1 MKTLK
6 YIIPSLILIS
16 MLFYSCD
23 IIEPPY
29 EENFTPVEID
39 STKKKVLIEDI
50 TGFRCGNC
58 PEAAALAH
66 EIVELYP
73 NNVIV
78 IAVHAGALAVPTPSR
93 KYNFLTQAGQDI
105 ANRFNLPA
113 TPYGLINRKAVGG
126 QFLLSPKAWATAA
139 TAQIQL
145 DAVYKLE
152 LAAEFEGSSKTI
164 NLEANVKAL
173 AMGANNHFIAAYI
186 IEDSVIQYQQ
196 DDRLYPNI
204 HVEDFVHMHVLRSA
218 MNGSWGTELSDEPL
232 LLNQSIKKN
241 LSFTIPEEKDWVPK
255 NLSLVVMIRD
265 NDTEEILQVEKVKLI
280 K

>member
-23 IIEPPY
+23 IIEAPY

-58 PEAAALAH
+58 PKAARLANG
-66 EIVELYP
+66 IAELYP
-73 NNVIV
+73 DNVIV
-78 IAVHAGALAVPTPSR
+78 IAVHAGALAVPSLTR
-93 KYNFLTQAGQDI
+93 TYNFLTPAGQDI
-105 ANRFNLPA
+105 AKKFNLPA
-113 TPYGLINRKAVGG
+113 TPYGLINRKAVEG
-126 QFLLSPKAWATAA
+126 QFLLAPESWATA
-139 TAQIQL
+139 TKAQLEL

-152 LAAEFEGSSKTI
+152 LNAEYESSSKTI

-173 AMGANNHFIAAYI
+173 AMGANNHFISAYI

-196 DDRLYPNI
+196 DDEETPI
-204 HVEDFVHMHVLRSA
+204 HVENYVHMHVLRGA

-232 LLNQSIKKN
+232 MLNQSIKKN
-241 LSFTIPEEKDWVPK
+241 ISFIIPEGKDWVPK
-255 NLSLVVMIRD
+255 NLSLVVMIRN

-280 K
+280 E

>member
-6 YIIPSLILIS
+6 YIIPLLILIS
-16 MLFYSCD
+16 MLFNSCD
-23 IIEPPY
+23 IIEAPY
-29 EENFTPVEID
+29 EEDFTPVEID

-58 PEAAALAH
+58 PKAARLALGIA
-66 EIVELYP
+66 ELYP
-73 NNVIV
+73 DNVIL
-78 IAVHAGALAVPTPSR
+78 IAVHAGDLARPTPTR
-93 KYNFLTQAGQDI
+93 TYNFLTHAGQDI

-113 TPYGLINRKAVGG
+113 TPYGLINRKQVEG
-126 QFLLSPKAWATAA
+126 QFLLAPIAWATA
-139 TAQIQL
+139 TKAQLEL

-152 LAAEFEGSSKTI
+152 LAAEFESSSKTI

-173 AMGANNHFIAAYI
+173 AMGANNHFISAYI
-186 IEDSVIQYQQ
+186 IEDSVVQYQQ
-196 DDRLYPNI
+196 DDEATPI
-204 HVEDFVHMHVLRSA
+204 HVENYVHMHVLRGA

-241 LSFTIPEEKDWVPK
+241 ISFIIPEGKDWVPK
-255 NLSLVVMIRD
+255 NLSVVVMIRD
-265 NDTEEILQVEKVKLI
+265 NVTEEILQVEKVKLI

>member
-6 YIIPSLILIS
+6 YIVPALILTS

-29 EENFTPVEID
+29 EEDYTPVEID

-58 PEAAALAH
+58 PAAARLAQ
-66 EIVELYP
+66 EIAELYP
-73 NNVIV
+73 GQVIV
-78 IAVHAGALAVPTPSR
+78 ISVHAGALAVPTPTR
-93 KYNFLTQAGQDI
+93 TYNFLTPAGQDI
-105 ANRFNLPA
+105 ANKFNLPA
-113 TPYGLINRKAVGG
+113 TPYGLINRKAVDG
-126 QFLLSPKAWATAA
+126 QFLLAPKAWASAV
-139 TAQIQL
+139 TAQLQL

-152 LAAEFEGSSKTI
+152 LNADFESSSRTI

-173 AMGANNHFIAAYI
+173 AMGANNHFISAYV

-196 DDRLYPNI
+196 DDDHTPI
-204 HVEDFVHMHVLRSA
+204 HVENYNHMHVLRGA
-218 MNGSWGTELSDEPL
+218 MNGSWGTVLSDEPL

-241 LSFTIPEEKDWVPK
+241 LSFVIPEAKDWVPK
-255 NLSLVVMIRD
+255 NLSLVVMIRN

>member
-6 YIIPSLILIS
+6 YIIPALILAS

-23 IIEPPY
+23 IIEAPY
-29 EENFTPVEID
+29 EENFNPVEID
-39 STKKKVLIEDI
+39 SAKKKVLIEDI

-58 PEAAALAH
+58 PEAAAVAH
-66 EIVELYP
+66 EIAELYP
-73 NNVIV
+73 DNVII
-78 IAVHAGALAVPTPSR
+78 IAVHAGALAVPTPTR
-93 KYNFLTQAGQDI
+93 NYNFLTLVGQDI
-105 ANRFNLPA
+105 AKKFNLPA
-113 TPYGLINRKAVGG
+113 TPYGLINRKAVEG
-126 QFLLSPKAWATAA
+126 QFLLSPSSWATAT
-139 TAQIQL
+139 TAEIQK
-145 DAVYKLE
+145 DAGYKLE
-152 LAAEFEGSSKTI
+152 IQAEYESSSRTI

-173 AMGANNHFIAAYI
+173 AMGAMNHFISAYI

-204 HVEDFVHMHVLRSA
+204 HVENYVHMHVLRGA

-232 LLNQSIKKN
+232 MLNQSIKKN
-241 LSFTIPEEKDWVPK
+241 LSFTIPENKDWVPK
-255 NLSLVVMIRD
+255 NLSLVVMVRN

>member
-6 YIIPSLILIS
+6 YIVPALILAS

-29 EENFTPVEID
+29 EEDYTPVEID

-58 PEAAALAH
+58 PEAAAVAH
-66 EIVELYP
+66 EIAELYP

-78 IAVHAGALAVPTPSR
+78 IAVHAGALAVPTPTR
-93 KYNFLTQAGQDI
+93 KYNFLTPAGQDI
-105 ANRFNLPA
+105 ANKFNLPA
-113 TPYGLINRKAVGG
+113 TPYGLINRKAVNG
-126 QFLLSPKAWATAA
+126 QFLLSPSSWATA
-139 TAQIQL
+139 TKAQL
-145 DAVYKLE
+145 EVDAIYKLE
-152 LAAEFEGSSKTI
+152 LAAEYESSSKTI

-173 AMGANNHFIAAYI
+173 AMGANNHFISAYI

-196 DDRLYPNI
+196 DDRLHPNI
-204 HVEDFVHMHVLRSA
+204 HVENYNHMHVLRGA
-218 MNGSWGTELSDEPL
+218 MNGSWGTVLSDEPL

-241 LSFTIPEEKDWVPK
+241 LSFVIPEAKDWVPK
-255 NLSLVVMIRD
+255 NLSLVVMIRN